1 MENKNLRSY
10 YHGTSHENAM
20 KIIKEGFT
28 SPQTNWN
35 CCNGEETYFY
45 KEDRFNMEEVL
56 HSAVGSAQITSALQ
70 NFQSDKICI
79 LRVEI
84 PEDSNIYIS
93 PDYSVDDAITNK
105 IAVVIKNDELNAAI
119 STSEAILS
127 YAVIEHTY
135 NPYLRFVYLSNIND
149 EFINIDNLSKAEVEA
164 FNIFQRN
171 ASEISGLYEDAI
183 GYQDLEDLNFIQVK
197 PENI

>member
-70 NFQSDKICI
+70 NSQSDKICI

-84 PEDSNIYIS
+84 PEDSNVYIS
-93 PDYSVDDAITNK
+93 PDYSVDDAITNET
-105 IAVVIKNDELNAAI
+105 AVVIKNDELNAAI
-119 STSEAILS
+119 STGKAILS
-127 YAVIEHTY
+127 YIEIEDTY

-197 PENI
+197 LENV

>member
-70 NFQSDKICI
+70 NSQSDKICI

-84 PEDSNIYIS
+84 PEDSNIYIA
-93 PDYSVDDAITNK
+93 PDYSVDDAITNET
-105 IAVVIKNDELNAAI
+105 AVVIKNDELNAAI
-119 STSEAILS
+119 STGKAILS
-127 YAVIEHTY
+127 YIEIEDTY

-197 PENI
+197 LENV

>member
-70 NFQSDKICI
+70 NSQSDKICI

-84 PEDSNIYIS
+84 SEDSNIYIA
-93 PDYSVDDAITNK
+93 PDYSVDDAITNET
-105 IAVVIKNDELNAAI
+105 AVVINNDELNAAI
-119 STSEAILS
+119 SNGKAILS

-149 EFINIDNLSKAEVEA
+149 EFINVDNLSKAELEA
-164 FNIFQRN
+164 FNIFQKN
-171 ASEISGLYEDAI
+171 AFEISGLYEDAI
-183 GYQDLEDLNFIQVK
+183 GYQDLEALHFIQVK
-197 PENI
+197 LENI

>member
-1 MENKNLRSY
+1 MGKKNLRSY
-10 YHGTSHENAM
+10 YHGTSYENAM

-35 CCNGEETYFY
+35 CCNGKETYFY
-45 KEDRFNMEEVL
+45 KENRLDIEDVL

-70 NFQSDKICI
+70 NSQSDKICI

-93 PDYSVDDAITNK
+93 PDYSVDDAITNET
-105 IAVVIKNDELNAAI
+105 AVVINNDELNAAI
-119 STSEAILS
+119 STCEAILS

-149 EFINIDNLSKAEVEA
+149 EFINIDNLSKAEIEA
-164 FNIFQRN
+164 FNTLQRN
-171 ASEISGLYEDAI
+171 ASEISGLYEDVI
-183 GYQDLEDLNFIQVK
+183 GYQDLENLQFSQVK

>member
-1 MENKNLRSY
+1 MKNKNFASY
-10 YHGTSHENAM
+10 YHGTSYENAM

-70 NFQSDKICI
+70 NSQSDKICI

-93 PDYSVDDAITNK
+93 PDYSVDDAITNET
-105 IAVVIKNDELNAAI
+105 AVVIKNDELNAAI

-197 PENI
+197 PENV